1 MAGALPPAA
10 ASRRVALVAASAS
23 EIATLLDS
31 LLRDAITRG
40 HRVLCITPEAPGA
53 DIRALRALGATHRIV
68 DLAPPGIRLLAD
80 WKIVSALVALFKDWQ
95 PEVVLG
101 VGLKPMIDAAIAAR
115 RARSGR
121 VVSLLT
127 GLPAGEL
134 DGVGERRIARGL
146 EASDAV
152 IAYRG
157 QDLKRL
163 EALGLMPRGM
173 RRVVVPGAG
182 IDVRRHSV
190 LPLPPL
196 DQGVTF
202 LMMDFREGSRGAAQ
216 YAEAARML
224 KERGSQARCLSSAS
238 AAHSAGT
245 ASNGALEVLDRSA
258 EPGAAL
264 AACHVFVYPSG
275 GDDTTQPLLAALAAG
290 RPVITSDDP
299 GFRETVD
306 ETVSGCLV
314 PAADAGALART
325 MESFVTHPD
334 LIPAMARAA
343 RLKAERRFDDR
354 EVNRVVLDVLGL

>member
-1 MAGALPPAA
+1 MANALPPAA
-10 ASRRVALVAASAS
+10 VSRRVALVAPSAG
-23 EIATLLDS
+23 EIVSLLDS
-31 LLRDAITRG
+31 LLRDTLGRG

-53 DIRALRALGATHRIV
+53 DIRVLRHLGAAHRIV

-95 PEVVLG
+95 PEVVMG
-101 VGLKPMIDAAIAAR
+101 VGSKPMIDAAIAGR
-115 RARSGR
+115 RAHVGR

-127 GLPAGEL
+127 GLPAGDL
-134 DGVGERRIARGL
+134 GRVGERRIAQSL
-146 EASDAV
+146 EASDAL

-157 QDLKRL
+157 QDLKWL
-163 EALGLMPRGM
+163 EAQGLLPRGL
-173 RRVVVPGAG
+173 RCVVVPGTG
-182 IDVRRHSV
+182 VDVRLHGV

-202 LMMDFREGSRGAAQ
+202 LMMGFREGSRGAAQ

-224 KERGSQARCLSSAS
+224 KERGSRARYLSHGPESDS
-238 AAHSAGT
+238 PDKV
-245 ASNGALEVLDRSA
+245 SNGALEVLDRSA
-258 EPGAAL
+258 EP
-264 AACHVFVYPSG
+264 
-275 GDDTTQPLLAALAAG
+275 DAALAAG

-299 GFRETVD
+299 GFRETID

-325 MESFVTHPD
+325 MESFVAHPD

-354 EVNRVVLDVLGL
+354 AVNRVVLEVLGL

>member
-1 MAGALPPAA
+1 MADALPPAA
-10 ASRRVALVAASAS
+10 VSRRVALVAPSAG
-23 EIATLLDS
+23 EIVSLLDS
-31 LLRDAITRG
+31 LLRDTLGRG

-53 DIRALRALGATHRIV
+53 DIRALRHLGAAHRIV

-95 PEVVLG
+95 PEVVMG
-101 VGLKPMIDAAIAAR
+101 VGSKPMIDAAIAGR
-115 RARSGR
+115 RAHVGR

-127 GLPAGEL
+127 GLPASDLGR
-134 DGVGERRIARGL
+134 VGERRIAQGL
-146 EASDAV
+146 EASDAL

-157 QDLKRL
+157 QDLKWL
-163 EALGLMPRGM
+163 EAQGLLPRGL
-173 RRVVVPGAG
+173 RCVVVPGTG
-182 IDVRRHSV
+182 VDVRLHGV

-202 LMMDFREGSRGAAQ
+202 LMMGFREGSRGAAQ

-224 KERGSQARCLSSAS
+224 KERGSRARFLSHGPESDS
-238 AAHSAGT
+238 PDKVT
-245 ASNGALEVLDRSA
+245 NGALEVLDRSA
-258 EPGAAL
+258 EPDAAL

-299 GFRETVD
+299 GFRETID

-325 MESFVTHPD
+325 MESFIAHPD

-354 EVNRVVLDVLGL
+354 AVNRVVLEVLGL